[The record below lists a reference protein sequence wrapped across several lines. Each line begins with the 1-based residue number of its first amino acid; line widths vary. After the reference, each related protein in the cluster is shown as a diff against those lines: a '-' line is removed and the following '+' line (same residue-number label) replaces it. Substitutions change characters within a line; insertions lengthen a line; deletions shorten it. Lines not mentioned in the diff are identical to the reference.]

1 MRLSSRSTGPSRR
14 RRRYNSSGWR
24 ERERGDESSTGR
36 CRSFW
41 RDEPSFQLF
50 SLPRYSDLSSTQCFS
65 FGLFVKIGRTRKILL
80 TGTKP
85 SSWIN
90 RATRV
95 IIRFTDST
103 IFLTRNHLTVSFS
116 RLPFDGTR
124 FRIESREEFH
134 SCRFY
139 YFYFDTS
146 RREWTRKRNKIPY
159 YSKFPFLAASI
170 PTLLVRRSIVHDD
183 GRLFALRLFCDS
195 YNKRSGTTIDVRS
208 CEARS
213 PREILLVLDRVTV
226 RTKTCS
232 LRQEPRRDVLRRD
245 SPLKNDVSLCSSSS
259 SRSLVKP

>member
-1 MRLSSRSTGPSRR
+1 MDQPRDARNYPLYGFDDLSHEEPFLFLVCLSTGQDFVSNRGKNFTLVVFTIFISIPLEENGRESEIKFHIIRNFPSRS
-14 RRRYNSSGWR
+14 
-24 ERERGDESSTGR
+24 
-36 CRSFW
+36 
-41 RDEPSFQLF
+41 
-50 SLPRYSDLSSTQCFS
+50 
-65 FGLFVKIGRTRKILL
+65 
-80 TGTKP
+80 
-85 SSWIN
+85 
-90 RATRV
+90 
-95 IIRFTDST
+95 
-103 IFLTRNHLTVSFS
+103 
-116 RLPFDGTR
+116 
-124 FRIESREEFH
+124 
-134 SCRFY
+134 
-139 YFYFDTS
+139 
-146 RREWTRKRNKIPY
+146 
-159 YSKFPFLAASI
+159 LAASI